1 MNEFALT
8 AGEIMMTKLKSFL
21 LILGL
26 LSFSFSAAAETVS
39 KSLPQPDIKGGSPL
53 MQTLNNRRSTK
64 VFSSKA
70 IDNQTLSDILWAA
83 WGINRKDGKRT
94 VPTAMNTQ
102 NMRVYAIMEDGA
114 WLYDANKNKL
124 NQVDKEDLRPLLAQ
138 QPYAENAPLFL
149 LYTSN
154 GSGEAV
160 TSAMHAGSMYQ
171 NVGLVSASKGL
182 NNVVRGYFDKAGIA
196 KALNINEADIIIS
209 QVVGW
214 PK

>member
-1 MNEFALT
+1 
-8 AGEIMMTKLKSFL
+8 MMTKLKSFL
-21 LILGL
+21 LVLGL
-26 LSFSFSAAAETVS
+26 LSFSFSAVAETVS
-39 KSLPQPDIKGGSPL
+39 KSLPQPDTKGGSPL
-53 MQTLNNRRSTK
+53 MQTLSNRRSTK
-64 VFSSKA
+64 VFSNKS
-70 IDNQTLSDILWAA
+70 IDSQTLSDILWAA
-83 WGINRKDGKRT
+83 WGMNRKDGKRT

-102 NMRVYAIMEDGA
+102 NMRVYAIMEDGV

-124 NQVDKEDLRPLLAQ
+124 NQINKEDLRPLLAQ

-171 NVGLVSASKGL
+171 NVGLYAASKGL
-182 NNVVRGYFDKAGIA
+182 NNVVRGYFDKAAVA
-196 KALNINEADIIIS
+196 KALSINEEDIVIS

>member
-1 MNEFALT
+1 MNKFALT

-21 LILGL
+21 LVLGL
-26 LSFSFSAAAETVS
+26 LSFSFSAVAETVS
-39 KSLPQPDIKGGSPL
+39 KSLPQPDTKGGSPL
-53 MQTLNNRRSTK
+53 MQTLSNRRSTK
-64 VFSSKA
+64 VFSNKS
-70 IDNQTLSDILWAA
+70 IDSQTLSDILWAA
-83 WGINRKDGKRT
+83 WGMNRKDGKRT

-102 NMRVYAIMEDGA
+102 NMRVYAIMEDGV

-124 NQVDKEDLRPLLAQ
+124 NQINKEDLRPLLAQ

-171 NVGLVSASKGL
+171 NVGLYAASKGL
-182 NNVVRGYFDKAGIA
+182 NNVVRGYFDKAAVA
-196 KALNINEADIIIS
+196 KALSINEEDIVIS